1 MVEVNIKD
9 SNFIGDNSSCHKS
22 DSKYIKWVRD
32 NTPVGNSCFITD
44 NHLKDIQKAKGVKR
58 TIAWL
63 LEPRAINPQMY
74 NWIEQNNRLFNFV
87 LTYDLDL
94 VKKGENYLYYPH
106 SMCWIDNANVNVIRN
121 LNEYNNIN
129 TIKTKNCSII
139 ASAKNDTIGHQ
150 LRHKI
155 IGQQYPDVNV
165 FGRGYKPVDNKSE
178 ALNEYRFSIVVENS
192 IQRGYF
198 TEKII
203 DCFATMT
210 IPIYWGDTAVNDHFA
225 SDGIL
230 RFNTLKELDI
240 ILDDIKINGQQIYR
254 KKSIYVN
261 HNFSVFESYRIA
273 EDWIYI
279 NYPFL
284 FK

>member
-1 MVEVNIKD
+1 MVEVNIRD
-9 SNFIGDNSSCHKS
+9 SNFVGGNSTCYNS
-22 DSKYIKWVRD
+22 DSKYIKWVRE
-32 NTPVGNSCFITD
+32 NRAVSNSCFITD
-44 NHLKDIQKAKGVKR
+44 CHLQDIQKARGVKR

-63 LEPRAINPQMY
+63 IEPRAINPQMY
-74 NWIEQNNRLFNFV
+74 NWIIQNNKLFDFV

-94 VKKGENYLYYPH
+94 IEKGENYLYYPH
-106 SMCWIDNANVNVIRN
+106 SMCWIDSNNVKIING
-121 LNEYNNIN
+121 LNDYNNIN

-139 ASAKNDTIGHQ
+139 ASAKNDTSGHQ

-155 IGQQYPDVNV
+155 IRQQYPDVNV
-165 FGRGYKPVDNKSE
+165 FGRGYKPIENKSE

-210 IPIYWGDTAVNDHFA
+210 IPIYWGDTAVNDHFE

-230 RFNTLKELDI
+230 RFNTLKELEI
-240 ILDDIKINGQQIYR
+240 ILNDIKINGQQIYR
-254 KKSIYVN
+254 KKYPAVN
-261 HNFSVFESYRIA
+261 YNFLIFEKYRIA